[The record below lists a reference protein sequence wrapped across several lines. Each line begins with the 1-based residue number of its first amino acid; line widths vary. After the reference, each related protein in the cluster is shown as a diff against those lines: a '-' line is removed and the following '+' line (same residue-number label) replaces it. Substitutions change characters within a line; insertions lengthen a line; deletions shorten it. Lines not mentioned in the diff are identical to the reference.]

1 MMATQFGLSREERLR
16 RVGDFRRCYERRA
29 TASNDWL
36 LVYCCKNGLAW
47 SRVGVSVAKKWGKA
61 HVRNRIRRLLRE
73 AFRLS
78 KPDIPKGYDFILIPR
93 RIEDATLQNFQ
104 DAVRKLTV
112 QAARRCA
119 RDELPKA

>member
-1 MMATQFGLSREERLR
+1 MAATFGLPREERLR
-16 RVGDFRRCYERRA
+16 RVNEFRRCYDRRA
-29 TASNDWL
+29 TASNEWL

-61 HVRNRIRRLLRE
+61 HVRNRVRRLLRE

-78 KPDIPKGYDFILIPR
+78 KPVIPKGYDFVLIPR
-93 RIEDATLQNFQ
+93 RIEDLTLQSLRESVQ
-104 DAVRKLTV
+104 RLTV

-119 RDELPKA
+119 KDEPPAL

>member
-1 MMATQFGLSREERLR
+1 MMAAQFGLSREERLR
-16 RVGDFRRCYERRA
+16 RVNDFRRCYERRA

-47 SRVGVSVAKKWGKA
+47 SRVGISVAKKWGKA

-93 RIEDATLQNFQ
+93 RIQDATLQDFQ